1 MSALT
6 DVRPRTQELFAQMA
20 GGNLYRRAYSDGM
33 NLSTW
38 LEEQDPSAEYKDG
51 LDSFQRMI
59 ALKDIAVAS
68 DPVRGLWA
76 DEFDAFD
83 QDDNTRALVPEW
95 VARQA
100 RAVAYGHLGTSEAR
114 ARALHEARSIFLS
127 TDYTSGTLM
136 RPYADDLTPQ
146 IQQVAPQIP
155 LSRLIARTTGITGD
169 TYRAFYLT
177 RVAADLRMTRV
188 VEATEIPRAKLAGGE
203 HLIKLHKYGRAL
215 ETSYEQL
222 RRLRI
227 DLVAL
232 FIQLM
237 AVQSEVDKVV
247 AALDIL
253 VNGDGNSGTA
263 PTTYA
268 LTTLDSTATPG
279 TLTLKA
285 WLRFKMKFLN
295 PYALTT
301 MLAQELS
308 LLQAMMLST
317 GSANV
322 PLVVISGASNFGGF
336 TPINP
341 GLADNVAIGWLA
353 EAPTSKLVGF
363 DARFALE
370 HVTEIGGDISE
381 IERFVMR
388 QTQAITLTTVDGF
401 RTLDGNAAN
410 ILDLAS

>member
-1 MSALT
+1 MTAAISN
-6 DVRPRTQELFAQMA
+6 VRAKPQEILRQMP
-20 GGNLYRRAYSDGM
+20 GGKLYREAYSEGM
-33 NLSTW
+33 SLSAW
-38 LEEQDPSAEYKDG
+38 LEQEDPSDQYKDG
-51 LDSFQRMI
+51 TDAFARLLEV
-59 ALKDIAVAS
+59 ADIFTRS
-68 DPVRGLWA
+68 IPEMGIWA

-136 RPYADDLTPQ
+136 RPYTDDPTAQ
-146 IQQVAPQIP
+146 MQQVSPQIP
-155 LSRLIARTTGITGD
+155 LSRLVARTTGITGD

-188 VEATEIPRAKLAGGE
+188 VEATEVPRSKLAGGE

-237 AVQSEVDKVV
+237 AVQAEVDKVV

-268 LTTLDSTATPG
+268 
-279 TLTLKA
+279 
-285 WLRFKMKFLN
+285 
-295 PYALTT
+295 
-301 MLAQELS
+301 
-308 LLQAMMLST
+308 
-317 GSANV
+317 
-322 PLVVISGASNFGGF
+322 
-336 TPINP
+336 
-341 GLADNVAIGWLA
+341 
-353 EAPTSKLVGF
+353 
-363 DARFALE
+363 
-370 HVTEIGGDISE
+370 
-381 IERFVMR
+381 
-388 QTQAITLTTVDGF
+388 
-401 RTLDGNAAN
+401 
-410 ILDLAS
+410 